1 MSDVTNNLR
10 GMHTTFID
18 EAFSKG
24 HFFMCA
30 LVIDGA
36 ELQKLE
42 KEFQRIMSQLEMAF
56 PEQISSNLELHAGE
70 IFNGKGPW
78 RKAFEGNRQ
87 RYEVLNHFSEVLAGL
102 NLRILVHG
110 IDVEMQVS
118 KYSLPTD
125 PRYLSLRFLIEKLDK
140 ELYSTSDFSMLIC
153 DSGASNQEIQHI
165 RDLLEDM
172 QVRGTGGLYPRQ
184 ITQIID
190 TVHFS
195 DSKRSRG
202 IQAVDLIS
210 FLRHRIELQRTS
222 LVKRDSSIDQL
233 WQVLEPKVVYDRIWV
248 P

>member
-1 MSDVTNNLR
+1 
-10 GMHTTFID
+10 MHTTFID

-30 LVIDGA
+30 LVIDGK
-36 ELQKLE
+36 ELKCLE
-42 KEFQRIMSQLEMAF
+42 EAFQSIMTQLENAF
-56 PEQISSNLELHAGE
+56 PNQISRNLELHAGE

-87 RYEVLNHFSEVLAGL
+87 RYEVLSQFAEVLTNL
-102 NLRILVHG
+102 NLRILVYG
-110 IDVEMQVS
+110 IDVERQGVR
-118 KYSLPTD
+118 YSLPTD

-140 ELYSTSDFSMLIC
+140 ELHSSADFSMLIC
-153 DSGASNQEIQHI
+153 DSGSSNQEIQHI
-165 RDLLEDM
+165 RNLLADM
-172 QVRGTGGLYPRQ
+172 QISGTGGLYPRL
-184 ITQIID
+184 ITQIVD

-210 FLRHRIELQRTS
+210 FLRHRVELQRAN
-222 LVKRDSSIDQL
+222 LVKRDSNIDQL
-233 WQVLEPKVVYDRIWV
+233 WQSLEPKVVYDRIWK

>member
-1 MSDVTNNLR
+1 MSEVTNNLSS
-10 GMHTTFID
+10 MHTTFID

-30 LVIDGA
+30 LVIDGKQ
-36 ELQKLE
+36 LQKLE
-42 KEFQRIMSQLEMAF
+42 KEFQRIMSHLENTF
-56 PEQISSNLELHAGE
+56 PDQISSSLELHAGE

-110 IDVEMQVS
+110 IDVERQVS

-125 PRYLSLRFLIEKLDK
+125 PRYLSLRFLIEKLDR
-140 ELYSTSDFSMLIC
+140 ELNLSSDVSMLIC

-165 RDLLEDM
+165 RDLLVDM
-172 QVRGTGGLYPRQ
+172 QINGTGGLYPRL
-184 ITQIID
+184 ITQIVD

-210 FLRHRIELQRTS
+210 FLRHRLELQRAN
-222 LVKRDSSIDQL
+222 LVKRDASVDQL
-233 WQVLEPKVVYDRIWV
+233 WKVLEAKVIYDRIWV

>member
-1 MSDVTNNLR
+1 
-10 GMHTTFID
+10 MHTTFID

-30 LVIDGA
+30 LVIDGK
-36 ELQKLE
+36 ELKCLE
-42 KEFQRIMSQLEMAF
+42 EEFQSIMTQLENAF
-56 PEQISSNLELHAGE
+56 PNQISRNLELHAGE

-87 RYEVLNHFSEVLAGL
+87 RYEVLNQFAEVLTNL
-102 NLRILVHG
+102 NLRILVYG
-110 IDVEMQVS
+110 IDVERQGVS
-118 KYSLPTD
+118 YSLPTD
-125 PRYLSLRFLIEKLDK
+125 PRYLSLSFLIEKLDK
-140 ELYSTSDFSMLIC
+140 ELHSSADFSMLIC

-165 RDLLEDM
+165 RNLLANM
-172 QVRGTGGLYPRQ
+172 QINGTGGLYPRL
-184 ITQIID
+184 ITQIVD

-210 FLRHRIELQRTS
+210 FLRHRVELQRAN
-222 LVKRDSSIDQL
+222 LVKRDSNIDQL
-233 WQVLEPKVVYDRIWV
+233 WQSLEPKVVYDRIWK

>member
-1 MSDVTNNLR
+1 
-10 GMHTTFID
+10 MHTTFID

-30 LVIDGA
+30 LVIDGK
-36 ELQKLE
+36 ELKSLE
-42 KEFQRIMSQLEMAF
+42 EEFQSIMTQLENAF
-56 PEQISSNLELHAGE
+56 PNQISRNLELHAGE

-87 RYEVLNHFSEVLAGL
+87 RYEVLNQFAEVLTCL
-102 NLRILVHG
+102 NLRILVYG
-110 IDVEMQVS
+110 IDVEKQGVR
-118 KYSLPTD
+118 YSLPTD

-140 ELYSTSDFSMLIC
+140 ELHSSADFSMLIC

-165 RDLLEDM
+165 RNLLAEM
-172 QVRGTGGLYPRQ
+172 QIYGTGGLYPRL
-184 ITQIID
+184 ITQIVD

-210 FLRHRIELQRTS
+210 FLRHRVELQRTN
-222 LVKRDSSIDQL
+222 LVKRDSNIDQI
-233 WQVLEPKVVYDRIWV
+233 WQALEPKVVYDRIWV

>member
-1 MSDVTNNLR
+1 MSVVANKLLS
-10 GMHTTFID
+10 MHTTFID
-18 EAFSKG
+18 EAFSEG

-30 LVIDGA
+30 LVIDG
-36 ELQKLE
+36 EQLQILE
-42 KEFQRIMSQLEMAF
+42 KEFQRIMSQLENAF
-56 PEQISSNLELHAGE
+56 PNEISRNLELHAGE

-102 NLRILVHG
+102 NLRILIHG
-110 IDVEMQVS
+110 IDVKRQEI

-140 ELYSTSDFSMLIC
+140 ELFETLDHSIIIC
-153 DSGASNQEIQHI
+153 DSGASNQEVQYI
-165 RDLLEDM
+165 RNLLAEM
-172 QVRGTGGLYPRQ
+172 QIKGSGGLYPHR
-184 ITQIID
+184 ITQIVD

-202 IQAVDLIS
+202 IQAIDLIS
-210 FLRHRIELQRTS
+210 FLRHRMELQRDH
-222 LVKRDSSIDQL
+222 LVKRDSIVEQL
-233 WQVLEPKVVYDRIWV
+233 WQVLEPKVVYDRVWR

>member
-1 MSDVTNNLR
+1 MSVVANKLLS
-10 GMHTTFID
+10 MHTTFID
-18 EAFSKG
+18 EAFSEG

-30 LVIDGA
+30 LVIDG
-36 ELQKLE
+36 EQLQILE
-42 KEFQRIMSQLEMAF
+42 KEFQRIMSQLENAF
-56 PEQISSNLELHAGE
+56 PNEISRNLELHAGE

-102 NLRILVHG
+102 NLRILIHG
-110 IDVEMQVS
+110 IDVKRQEI

-140 ELYSTSDFSMLIC
+140 VLHSTSDVSMLIC

-165 RDLLEDM
+165 RDLLVDM
-172 QVRGTGGLYPRQ
+172 QINGTGGLYPRQ
-184 ITQIID
+184 ITQIVD

-210 FLRHRIELQRTS
+210 FLRHRLELQRAN
-222 LVKRDSSIDQL
+222 LVKRDSSVDQL
-233 WQVLEPKVVYDRIWV
+233 WQVLETKVVYDRIWL

>member
-1 MSDVTNNLR
+1 MSDVTNKLR

-30 LVIDGA
+30 LVIDG
-36 ELQKLE
+36 EQLQELE
-42 KEFQRIMSQLEMAF
+42 KEFQRIMSRLEIAF
-56 PEQISSNLELHAGE
+56 PEQISSSLELHAGE

-110 IDVEMQVS
+110 IDVEKQVI

-140 ELYSTSDFSMLIC
+140 ELFSTSDFSILIC
-153 DSGASNQEIQHI
+153 DSGASNQEIKHI

-172 QVRGTGGLYPRQ
+172 QISGTGGLYPRQ
-184 ITQIID
+184 ITQIVD

-210 FLRHRIELQRTS
+210 FIRHRVELQRSS
-222 LVKRDSSIDQL
+222 LVKRDTGIDQL
-233 WQVLEPKVVYDRIWV
+233 WKVLEPKVVYDRIWV